1 MEKKKLK
8 INMSKLSIGGMEKAL
23 VDLLNNSD
31 IVEKYDVTLMLV
43 YNVPKNYLDLV
54 PKDVKIDLVYK
65 GKWNIFGKL
74 ITGLR
79 LIKRLIFAKKY
90 YCSICYSHQHGILA
104 KITRKESLNSIAF
117 IHTELKKS
125 RTQKEL
131 TRLMKN
137 MKFEKFPKIV
147 CVSNCTKKSFLELIP
162 NYTGHVVVANNYI
175 DYDNILKKCKPN
187 CKFHQFLND
196 NLSAFIMQ
204 KVISLNSRVELLTK
218 RSIRDK
224 LLGYFT
230 ILSTRTLC
238 KSFSLPFSL
247 TDLADYLSVDR
258 SAMMRELKSL
268 KDDGFIEKNGNTITL
283 LYK

>member
-1 MEKKKLK
+1 MNELLSMSNFINSCEHNCSMIQKKHFKKGEIITTYIQKRNQFCILASGQAELIRYDFNGNK
-8 INMSKLSIGGMEKAL
+8 T
-23 VDLLNNSD
+23 
-31 IVEKYDVTLMLV
+31 IVERFS
-43 YNVPKNYLDLV
+43 KND
-54 PKDVKIDLVYK
+54 
-65 GKWNIFGKL
+65 IFGEVFYV
-74 ITGLR
+74 IT
-79 LIKRLIFAKKY
+79 
-90 YCSICYSHQHGILA
+90 
-104 KITRKESLNSIAF
+104 TNN
-117 IHTELKKS
+117 EL
-125 RTQKEL
+125 
-131 TRLMKN
+131 
-137 MKFEKFPKIV
+137 F
-147 CVSNCTKKSFLELIP
+147 
-162 NYTGHVVVANNYI
+162 VVAKQSCDVLFFI
-175 DYDNILKKCKPN
+175 YDNILKKCKPN
-187 CKFHQFLND
+187 SKFHQFLND